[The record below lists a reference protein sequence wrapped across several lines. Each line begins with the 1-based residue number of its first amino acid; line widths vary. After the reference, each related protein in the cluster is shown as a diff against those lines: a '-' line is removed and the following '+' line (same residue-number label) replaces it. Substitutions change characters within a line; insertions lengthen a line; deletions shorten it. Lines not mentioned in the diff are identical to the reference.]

1 MNTLSLLA
9 LKCAYNTFDL
19 SSGLSNVSI
28 RDQMVRAK
36 LLIRDLLESKE
47 PCREILIVGAGIG
60 GACAAVEAAKH
71 GIRVVCVDRNDRPF
85 KLQHVSAHRHV
96 GPYMY
101 EWPAAFSE
109 LQHFPP
115 LDWPEAETMSKFF
128 RNEFGW
134 RAIEPMP
141 SNVLA
146 DKLDTWLRERL
157 GTPAASA
164 HPVFLMDVPAAQVK
178 HYVQSFVKG
187 GKLLEGWFKAA
198 RHWPDGGVADVA
210 IRPNFVILAAGMGRE
225 NCTLVDG
232 VEGIKFWADDALWRT
247 DVNTKQ
253 VGIFGGGDGAMQDF
267 LRALTIFDHPLA
279 FVEALKQDHA
289 VRVLLEREYAYLLSI
304 EQQHRLESTWTLP
317 SASRDIWERIDR
329 QCHKVAQRLAMNYCV
344 RRAMAAGL
352 KRRAP
357 TDDGS
362 VELFCRE
369 DFFGKAYLLNRF
381 MLHLLNSCQREST
394 EEFNGCLPFAIH
406 FKREAL
412 SGYLLH
418 GVHRIVVAE
427 TNNTS
432 IQEPKEFDVVAVRF
446 GVNRDTTA
454 VKQLLGLKDRALA
467 SRTSMAQI
475 PLPFF

>member
-36 LLIRDLLESKE
+36 LLIRDLVHSKE
-47 PCREILIVGAGIG
+47 PCREILIVGAGIA

-71 GIRVVCVDRNDRPF
+71 EIRVVCVDRNERPF
-85 KLQHVSAHRHV
+85 QLQHVSAHRYV

-115 LDWPEAETMSKFF
+115 LDWPDAKTMSKFF
-128 RNEFGW
+128 RTEFGW
-134 RAIEPMP
+134 RALEPMA

-146 DKLDTWLRERL
+146 DKLDTWLRDRL
-157 GTPAASA
+157 AAPATPAQP
-164 HPVFLMDVPAAQVK
+164 HPEFLMALPAAQVRQ
-178 HYVQSFVKG
+178 YVLAFIKG
-187 GKLLEGWFKAA
+187 RKPLAGQFKAA
-198 RHWPDGGVADVA
+198 RHWPDGSVADVD
-210 IRPNFVILAAGMGRE
+210 IRPDFVILAAGMGRE
-225 NCTLVDG
+225 NCTLVEG
-232 VEGIKFWADDALWRT
+232 VEGIKFWKDDTLWQPA
-247 DVNTKQ
+247 VNTKQ

-267 LRALTIFDHPLA
+267 LRVLSIFNHPLA
-279 FVEALKQDHA
+279 FIEALKQDHA

-317 SASRDIWERIDR
+317 SASHDIWRQIDS
-329 QCHKVAQRLAMNYCV
+329 QCREVAQRLAMHYCV
-344 RRAMAAGL
+344 RRAVAAGV
-352 KRRAP
+352 KP
-357 TDDGS
+357 DGGGR

-369 DFFGKAYLLNRF
+369 AYFGKAYLLNRF
-381 MLHLLNSCQREST
+381 MLHLLNTCRREST
-394 EEFNGCLPFAIH
+394 EEFDGRLPFAIH
-406 FKREAL
+406 FMREAR
-412 SGYLLH
+412 SGSVSH
-418 GVHRIVVAE
+418 GIYDIVVAD
-427 TNNTS
+427 TKNPMG
-432 IQEPKEFDVVAVRF
+432 QERKKFEVVAVRF

-454 VKQLLGLKDRALA
+454 VKQLLGLKNKALA